1 MESAEKK
8 DTQPNHSLLTTHY
21 SLLTTHYSLLT
32 THYSLLTTHYSLLT
46 THHSPL
52 STVYPKFKRAAA
64 LLATLVV
71 SLAPLRAQDTPE
83 VPQTLDLQTTLEF
96 ALEHNFAIQTAL
108 ETIREQE
115 GLIVEVKSRAL
126 PTLALNSSYRQ
137 LDEGLSDTGGGLFPA
152 TTESWS
158 ITLSARQALYEGGGI
173 QAALDVQDLLRES
186 ALLSL
191 ESTILDALL
200 EVRTRYYAAILS
212 RDQIGVE
219 EQNVQLLEET
229 LANAKLRREAGDVSD
244 FEVLRAEVLL
254 ANAQPA
260 LIRRRGAYRVSIEQ
274 LRQSMGYQ
282 NYRRDS
288 LNLNRVPELTD
299 TLVYEPIDY
308 DLETGLQ
315 TALAERAELKQL
327 AAITKAREAGLKIA
341 DSGRRP
347 SVDLVGTYGKQRSNF
362 SSAFDDAPEGWT
374 IGIEASWNIW
384 DGNKTRGQKLQAL
397 SQLEQSRI
405 QQESLRLAIEVQVR
419 QAISALQEAD
429 QLAQAAV
436 KVVEQAEEAL
446 RMADSRFTTGSISQL
461 DVLEARVALTE
472 ARTNALAANYQH
484 LVAKAQFRRAIAA
497 ETIQHP

>member
-1 MESAEKK
+1 MPKTRNRPACFREIRTIALKRNTAQLPVSRS
-8 DTQPNHSLLTTHY
+8 PV
-21 SLLTTHYSLLT
+21 
-32 THYSLLTTHYSLLT
+32 
-46 THHSPL
+46 THHNSL
-52 STVYPKFKRAAA
+52 STPVYSKLKRAAIIA
-64 LLATLVV
+64 ATLTLGPA
-71 SLAPLRAQDTPE
+71 SLLAQDTPE
-83 VPQTLDLQTTLEF
+83 VPATLDLQTALDF
-96 ALEHNFAIQTAL
+96 ALEHNFAIKQSL
-108 ETIREQE
+108 EAIREQE

-126 PTLALNSSYRQ
+126 PTIALNSAYRQ
-137 LDEGLSDTGGGLFPA
+137 LDEGLSEASSFFPA
-152 TTESWS
+152 TSESWS

-173 QAALDVQDLLRES
+173 KAALDVQDLLRES

-191 ESTILDALL
+191 ESTVLDALL
-200 EVRTRYYAAILS
+200 EVRTRYYAALLA

-229 LANAKLRREAGDVSD
+229 LSNAKLRREAGDVSD

-260 LIRRRGAYRVSIEQ
+260 LIRRRGAFRVAIEQ

-282 NYRRDS
+282 NYRRDAN
-288 LNLNRVPELTD
+288 NLERIPEFTDELT
-299 TLVYEPIDY
+299 YQPIDY
-308 DLETGLQ
+308 DLESGLE
-315 TALAERAELKQL
+315 TALAQRAELKRL
-327 AAITKAREAGLKIA
+327 AAVTEARKAGLKIA

-362 SSAFDDAPEGWT
+362 SSAFDDGPHGWT
-374 IGIEASWNIW
+374 VGVEASWNIW
-384 DGNKTRGQKLQAL
+384 DGHKTRGQKLQAL

-405 QQESLRLAIEVQVR
+405 QQDALRLNIEVQVR

-446 RMADSRFTTGSISQL
+446 RMADSRFSSGTISQL
-461 DVLEARVALTE
+461 DVLEARVALTD

-484 LVAKAQFRRAIAA
+484 LVAKAQYFRAISA
-497 ETIQHP
+497 EPISRANWPKAD

>member
-1 MESAEKK
+1 M
-8 DTQPNHSLLTTHY
+8 
-21 SLLTTHYSLLT
+21 
-32 THYSLLTTHYSLLT
+32 
-46 THHSPL
+46 
-52 STVYPKFKRAAA
+52 YPKLKRAAA
-64 LLATLVV
+64 IFATSALA
-71 SLAPLRAQDTPE
+71 LASSRAQETPE
-83 VPQTLDLQTTLEF
+83 VPATLDLQTTLEF
-96 ALEHNFAIQTAL
+96 ALENNFAIKQAL
-108 ETIREQE
+108 ESIREQE

-126 PTLALNSSYRQ
+126 PTIALNSSYRQ
-137 LDEGLSDTGGGLFPA
+137 LDEGLSDSGGLYPA
-152 TTESWS
+152 TTESWG

-173 QAALDVQDLLRES
+173 KAALDVQDLLRES

-191 ESTILDALL
+191 ESTVLDTLL
-200 EVRTRYYAAILS
+200 EVRTRYYAALLA
-212 RDQIGVE
+212 RDQINVE

-229 LANAKLRREAGDVSD
+229 LANAKVRRDAGDVSD

-260 LIRRRGAYRVSIEQ
+260 LIRRRGAFRVAIEQ

-288 LNLNRVPELTD
+288 QNLNRIPELTD
-299 TLVYEPIDY
+299 ALVYQPIDY
-308 DLETGLQ
+308 NLETGLD
-315 TALAERAELKQL
+315 TALAQRSELKRL
-327 AAITKAREAGLKIA
+327 EAITKARQAGIKIA
-341 DSGRRP
+341 NSGKRP

-362 SSAFDDAPEGWT
+362 SSAFDDGPEGWT
-374 IGIEASWNIW
+374 VGVEASWNIW

-405 QQESLRLAIEVQVR
+405 QQDSLRLAIEVQVR

-446 RMADSRFTTGSISQL
+446 RMADNRFSTGSISQL

-484 LVAKAQFRRAIAA
+484 LVAKAQYRRAIGVESITRERWPSA
-497 ETIQHP
+497 E